1 MGRVR
6 MKQAKPI
13 SPPRRSGLS
22 DSESSEGEDKKVEDK
37 ASTQTATPTKP
48 MLSSRC
54 VTPTEEEVFGKE
66 DSTSAIVATGEV
78 VPSSLSPSPCA
89 SPRKHKASEP
99 LEAKKAKHVKFADD
113 AKPEDID

>member
-1 MGRVR
+1 
-6 MKQAKPI
+6 MKQVKPI

-22 DSESSEGEDKKVEDK
+22 DSESSEGEDM

-48 MLSSRC
+48 VLTSRC
-54 VTPTEEEVFGKE
+54 VTPTEEDVFGKE
-66 DSTSAIVATGEV
+66 DSTSAIAATAEV

>member
-1 MGRVR
+1 
-6 MKQAKPI
+6 MKQVKPI

-22 DSESSEGEDKKVEDK
+22 DSESSEGEDM

-48 MLSSRC
+48 VLTSRC
-54 VTPTEEEVFGKE
+54 VTPTEEDVFGKE
-66 DSTSAIVATGEV
+66 DSTSAIAATAEV

-99 LEAKKAKHVKFADD
+99 LEAKQAKHVKFADD

>member
-1 MGRVR
+1 

-22 DSESSEGEDKKVEDK
+22 DSDSSEGEDKKVEDK
-37 ASTQTATPTKP
+37 TVTPPKTV
-48 MLSSRC
+48 LSSRC
-54 VTPTEEEVFGKE
+54 VTPTEEDVFGKE
-66 DSTSAIVATGEV
+66 DSTSAIAATREV
-78 VPSSLSPSPCA
+78 VPSSVSPSPCA

-99 LEAKKAKHVKFADD
+99 LEAKQAKHVKFADD

>member
-1 MGRVR
+1 
-6 MKQAKPI
+6 MKQVKPI
-13 SPPRRSGLS
+13 TPPRRSGLS
-22 DSESSEGEDKKVEDK
+22 DSESSEGEDKAPTGTV
-37 ASTQTATPTKP
+37 TATKP
-48 MLSSRC
+48 VLFSRS

-89 SPRKHKASEP
+89 SPRKHKAREP
-99 LEAKKAKHVKFADD
+99 LEAKQAKHVKFADD

>member
-1 MGRVR
+1 

-48 MLSSRC
+48 VLSSRC
-54 VTPTEEEVFGKE
+54 VTPTEEDVFGKE
-66 DSTSAIVATGEV
+66 DSTSAFAATAEV

-99 LEAKKAKHVKFADD
+99 LEAKQAKHVKFADD